1 MAPPPLPNKNKKNT
15 GVSPT
20 APEREAVPV
29 SDKTNIVLLIGKV
42 LQVIKERTNERKK
55 KKNPFLFEDIL

>member
-42 LQVIKERTNERKK
+42 L
-55 KKNPFLFEDIL
+55 